1 MEEKPDMTKS
11 QIEDMIKKEIE
22 SYRSTGR
29 VGSLHQNFESIINK
43 TYHKNGSLTYEIN
56 SDRLRKESDFEQGE
70 IDALTVTEG
79 NNDISSY

>member
-1 MEEKPDMTKS
+1 MTKS
-11 QIEDMIKKEIE
+11 QIEDVKKKLNHIAL
-22 SYRSTGR
+22 
-29 VGSLHQNFESIINK
+29 VGQDLCTNFESIINK
-43 TYHKNGSLTYEIN
+43 TYHKNGSLTYEVN